1 MCAASPSRKLGDV
14 SGNVTAANVEETL
27 KDFWASRPRRPHR
40 GRKIAGVAEGIA
52 ERYRIDPVIVRVA
65 FVAMALC
72 NGAGVFIYLLGWLA
86 LPQEDDEVSPV
97 EALIGKGRSSTPIP
111 LTVVLCLA
119 LFPATGFFFDG
130 GFTMVAGVLLSVGA
144 IYLLHQNRGAVNR
157 PVPAATTTSTTDQV
171 TTMGTGQEKTAD
183 TPPAWDPL
191 GAAPFAWDLPEPG
204 QAVAQSP
211 ETPPA
216 RRSRR
221 RSPVTGITVGLSLL
235 VVAGAVIAG
244 PYNTWLTPLHTLGVV
259 VGVMGLGLL
268 AGAVT
273 RGGRGLIGLVIPL
286 SLVGVLGT
294 FANFDNFGDS
304 DYLGDRLEKPAAI
317 SEVADKYDTRAGTIE
332 LDLTGLPN
340 SGEVETEVYA
350 GVGAVQVIVP
360 KNADVEVRCETEVGS
375 VQCLGKQSDGRAPA
389 FDFTSEGEDKASG
402 GLKIVLNA
410 HAGLGEVVVN
420 RG

>member
-1 MCAASPSRKLGDV
+1 M
-14 SGNVTAANVEETL
+14 SGNLTAANVEETL
-27 KDFWASRPRRPHR
+27 KDFWVSRPRRPHR

-86 LPQEDDEVSPV
+86 LAQEDDEVSPV

-111 LTVVLCLA
+111 LTVLLCIA
-119 LFPATGFFFDG
+119 VFPATGFFFDG

-157 PVPAATTTSTTDQV
+157 PVPTTTTTSTTDQV

-216 RRSRR
+216 RRSRH
-221 RSPVTGITVGLSLL
+221 RSPITGITLGVSLL

-244 PYNTWLTPLHTLGVV
+244 PYVEWLSPLRTLGLVI
-259 VGVMGLGLL
+259 GVMALGLV
-268 AGAVT
+268 AGAFS

-286 SLVGVLGT
+286 SLVAVVGT
-294 FANFDNFGDS
+294 IANFDEFGG
-304 DYLGDRLEKPAAI
+304 GDRIGDFTDKPVAI
-317 SEVADKYDTRAGTIE
+317 EQVQDKYETRAGTIE
-332 LDLTGLPN
+332 LDLTALPG
-340 SGEVETEVYA
+340 SGTVETEVYA
-350 GVGAVQVIVP
+350 GVGTVQVTVP
-360 KNADVEVRCETEVGS
+360 KNADVDVRCETEVGS

-389 FDFTSEGEDKASG
+389 FEFTSEGEDKLDG
-402 GLKIVLNA
+402 GLKIVLNV